1 MVQFIIDKGEAKTV
15 VEALEM
21 GNQLIFFDLLHHVTD
36 QHSFKNEYLFYRFR
50 DVEAQFLKDN
60 EASFTQ
66 DNLINQQLEDLYQRI
81 INVKKSN
88 FYFFFEKISQ
98 KENLKN
104 QKKKKNLLGKMYNFS
119 SQNSRNFILPIK
131 NIYFFKKKKIQI
143 NQQKNKI
150 EGNIS
155 NMLSK

>member
-88 FYFFFEKISQ
+88 FYFFF
-98 KENLKN
+98 
-104 QKKKKNLLGKMYNFS
+104 
-119 SQNSRNFILPIK
+119 
-131 NIYFFKKKKIQI
+131 
-143 NQQKNKI
+143 
-150 EGNIS
+150 
-155 NMLSK
+155 